1 MEQIEFKIDGQL
13 YEVEEA
19 EGTYSVV
26 QDSVFIGQMYKE
38 KGDEWSWETAEGKI
52 SDEYPWAELGKKI
65 DKHLVNL
72 S

>member
-13 YEVEEA
+13 YEVEEL

-26 QDSVFIGQMYKE
+26 QDSVFIGQMYREKDKGWAWEVNEGGAFANFPWKE
-38 KGDEWSWETAEGKI
+38 IA
-52 SDEYPWAELGKKI
+52 AKI

-72 S
+72 A